1 MKKIKKYII
10 VNQNPTLPDELK
22 CKNLIKDLK
31 EKDNLSS
38 GNIIANKIK
47 GRNSM
52 NNSLIE
58 IKNTEE
64 IENKINN
71 RNKTQ
76 SVKNTS
82 FDLYERTK
90 EKINKQKIVIQEL
103 EKLKTQ
109 KETQE
114 CTFKPVINKN
124 VHSRNSL
131 KIYRID
137 HEKREIDFF
146 DRNTVWNMKKNDK

>member
-124 VHSRNSL
+124 VHSRNYL

>member
-1 MKKIKKYII
+1 
-10 VNQNPTLPDELK
+10 
-22 CKNLIKDLK
+22 
-31 EKDNLSS
+31 
-38 GNIIANKIK
+38 
-47 GRNSM
+47 M

-58 IKNTEE
+58 IKNTDE
-64 IENKINN
+64 IENKINY

-124 VHSRNSL
+124 VHSRNYL

>member
-1 MKKIKKYII
+1 MF
-10 VNQNPTLPDELK
+10 ELK
-22 CKNLIKDLK
+22 K
-31 EKDNLSS
+31 EFFFLFYFIF
-38 GNIIANKIK
+38 IIGNKIK

-58 IKNTEE
+58 IKNTDE
-64 IENKINN
+64 IENKINY

-90 EKINKQKIVIQEL
+90 EKINKQKILIQEL

-124 VHSRNSL
+124 VHSRNYL